1 MENNDYELN
10 SFSSWDEVPID
21 ERNTFD
27 NLSYKEKLDFWTRNN
42 LSFGII
48 GINNGYDKCIHE
60 EYIDEETKEKK
71 FKLVPNPSYRLL
83 ATIEPHSIEEREIYY
98 QHSKSFFQTQKP
110 FFCNFE
116 WKVSD
121 LENRLLV
128 APDRSQLLKHEYGKL
143 DEKRR
148 IGRGAGQTYYE
159 IGYNDTLEGRS
170 FDFRTLDR
178 YEHYW
183 RLLEGETTCRYL
195 AHLQQLIDGKTTPIE
210 SFNLQW
216 KGKKSKGELSELIFA
231 LCQTNRIT
239 YKDTGEPVK
248 QKDLQRLFETAF
260 NTSISDISTNLR
272 SRVTTFSR
280 TNKDEGLFTSELLSI
295 IKKYRD
301 N

>member
-21 ERNTFD
+21 ERETFD

-42 LSFGII
+42 LSFRII

-60 EYIDEETKEKK
+60 EYIDKETKEKK

-98 QHSKSFFQTQKP
+98 QYSKSFFQTQNP

-116 WKVSD
+116 WKVSA

-128 APDRSQLLKHEYGKL
+128 APDRAKLLEHEHGKL

-159 IGYNDTLEGRS
+159 IGYNYTLEGRS

-195 AHLQQLIDGKTTPIE
+195 VHLQQLIEGKEIALPKVEEEDSWTIAQRHYFLTILGLDKME
-210 SFNLQW
+210 SYKTLSI
-216 KGKKSKGELSELIFA
+216 KSQHKLLAII
-231 LCQTNRIT
+231 LKT
-239 YKDTGEPVK
+239 DTRSIRGIINKEPK
-248 QKDLQRLFETAF
+248 YRL
-260 NTSISDISTNLR
+260 
-272 SRVTTFSR
+272 
-280 TNKDEGLFTSELLSI
+280 TSERKNEVDQYYTNFI
-295 IKKYRD
+295 